1 MIVGVGAAA
10 VPPPL
15 PPVVVVLMV
24 LLLLLLLLSIA
35 AASAETPCKR
45 LSVSWCDASE
55 EEEEIPPPEEKGRR
69 EVEEVVDEV
78 GLLGREASSPER
90 DAVVPPGEEG
100 GFETGL
106 CGPLLLLLLLLL
118 VVVVL
123 SPVSRTLGGAR
134 VAPARGLLG
143 RWVISGV
150 CMIDWDWV
158 EGWLEVVLSCCWQIQ
173 RPW

>member
-10 VPPPL
+10 APPPL
-15 PPVVVVLMV
+15 PPVVVVLLV
-24 LLLLLLLLSIA
+24 LLLLLLLSTA

-45 LSVSWCDASE
+45 DSVSWCDASE

-90 DAVVPPGEEG
+90 DAVVQPPGEEG

-106 CGPLLLLLLLLL
+106 CGPLLLLLLLVL
-118 VVVVL
+118 L
-123 SPVSRTLGGAR
+123 SPASRILGGLRAALPR
-134 VAPARGLLG
+134 RLLG
-143 RWVISGV
+143 RWVISGE
-150 CMIDWDWV
+150 CMID
-158 EGWLEVVLSCCWQIQ
+158 
-173 RPW
+173 